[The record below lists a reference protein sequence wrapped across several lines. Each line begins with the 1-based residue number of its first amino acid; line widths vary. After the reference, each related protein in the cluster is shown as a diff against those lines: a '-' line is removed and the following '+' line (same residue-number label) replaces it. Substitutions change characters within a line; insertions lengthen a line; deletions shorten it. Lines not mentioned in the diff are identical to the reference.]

1 MEKEYLF
8 KDSRN
13 LSTNW
18 EGQYCSFK
26 NVTTTQTV
34 DLKKRKLKL
43 LITS

>member
-13 LSTNW
+13 LSANW
-18 EGQYCSFK
+18 EGLHCSFK

-34 DLKKRKLKL
+34 DHKNV
-43 LITS
+43 S